1 MVYAAGLSKWQGL
14 WHAAPRGA

>member
-14 WHAAPRGA
+14 WHAAPKGA